1 MICSHQ
7 VEHIAIDQRCTSGS
21 NLELN
26 QLDRM
31 TVRDDG
37 VEYCCPPYRKPPIG
51 RAGPTV
57 FSIYCR
63 QSSRYRWPAS
73 AALSPSSGR
82 VDKQSEIS
90 MVSRRQ
96 VVFI

>member
-37 VEYCCPPYRKPPIG
+37 VECCCPPYRTPPIG

-57 FSIYCR
+57 FSIYYR

-73 AALSPSSGR
+73 AEAESPHKASPLVICGYQGR
-82 VDKQSEIS
+82 RWVDE
-90 MVSRRQ
+90 
-96 VVFI
+96 